1 MVNQFDLMGRVLLV
15 ASAVATR
22 RTCQSLQQ
30 WLAAVDGTGE
40 TVGGCLL
47 GGRVGEVLQC
57 KLILADEAFRQNGF
71 FFTH

>member
-40 TVGGCLL
+40 IVGGCLL
-47 GGRVGEVLQC
+47 GGRSREVLESEFM
-57 KLILADEAFRQNGF
+57 LADKVHFENVLMD
-71 FFTH
+71 